1 MLTVL
6 GFILY
11 AMFSFRRRFIEL
23 GMLRAVG
30 LSARQMAALLASELI
45 FLIAIGLLVGTAL
58 GVLFSRWFIPFLQV
72 GASLSALYPPF
83 IVEVA
88 WGSIVQMYVLFG
100 LLFIGA
106 LSVLAALLMR
116 MKIFQAIKLGE
127 TT

>member
-1 MLTVL
+1 
-6 GFILY
+6 
-11 AMFSFRRRFIEL
+11 
-23 GMLRAVG
+23 
-30 LSARQMAALLASELI
+30 
-45 FLIAIGLLVGTAL
+45 
-58 GVLFSRWFIPFLQV
+58 
-72 GASLSALYPPF
+72 
-83 IVEVA
+83 VA